1 MPGGHQDLSARSPN
15 PRQTR
20 CCRPTSP
27 PGPHS
32 GPSLRTPCRTVL
44 RRLCSCQ
51 ASAGNP
57 LLFLAR
63 LENES
68 FESQLGYQLPQEASL
83 HLRWV
88 SQGVS
93 LSTGR
98 VLLNCVCVSPFRI
111 IHTFAMLSCPLEA
124 QIVKIPFNWAQSL
137 EVRSSV
143 LAWLSPQSF

>member
-1 MPGGHQDLSARSPN
+1 MATKISLPAAPTPARLAAVA
-15 PRQTR
+15 PRLLQA
-20 CCRPTSP
+20 
-27 PGPHS
+27 
-32 GPSLRTPCRTVL
+32 RTAA
-44 RRLCSCQ
+44 RLCGPPAALCFG
-51 ASAGNP
+51 AFAHVRPSAGNP

-98 VLLNCVCVSPFRI
+98 VLLNCVCVSPFWI